1 MKKTNTKKVLLVFAA
16 VMALGG
22 ILLAFAFAANRTF
35 SLTDAS
41 SLAARNDTEETALL
55 YDPCIHDWAE
65 SRETVDTGEY
75 VWGQTERRLSLVI
88 SDGHAEGM
96 RFYCTEVV
104 EGSPDCSI
112 EIEAFLSSDEN
123 VNHPN
128 PSSDFSPQQETVM
141 GYLWHPYLQTIVT
154 RTCNHC
160 GEVRQQVRAA
170 DEETNSSRCRPGAC

>member
-1 MKKTNTKKVLLVFAA
+1 VKKTNTKRVLLVFVAA
-16 VMALGG
+16 VALGG
-22 ILLAFAFAANRTF
+22 MLLAFAFANETFPFADAANVAAPN
-35 SLTDAS
+35 DA
-41 SLAARNDTEETALL
+41 EEAVIL
-55 YDPCIHDWAE
+55 YDLCIHDWTE
-65 SRETVDTGEY
+65 SRETVDKGEY

-96 RFYCTEVV
+96 RFYCTGVV

-123 VNHPN
+123 ANHPN
-128 PSSDFSPQQETVM
+128 PSSDFSPQQETAM

-154 RTCNHC
+154 RTCNYC

-170 DEETNSSRCRPGAC
+170 DEGTNSSRCRYEAC